1 MKTVDWQEL
10 VTTSHYQTAVA
21 IRDAL
26 QEGNVDDAAI
36 GLEELID
43 ALSRSDARALRSHLV
58 RLMQHVI
65 KWRLQPQYR
74 SQSWVATIAI
84 QRQEIA
90 DLRIENPRF
99 TDAYIRERLW
109 DRCVQLALKE
119 AERDMNQ
126 VIPAPPVLNWE
137 DVFETDYELHPH
149 GPQGL
154 PRQTPQL

>member
-10 VTTSHYQTAVA
+10 VITSHYQTAVA

-26 QEGNVDDAAI
+26 QEGNVDDATI

-74 SQSWVATIAI
+74 SQSRVATIAI

-99 TDAYIRERLW
+99 TEAYIRERLW

-119 AERDMNQ
+119 AERDLNQ
-126 VIPAPPVLNWE
+126 VIPVPPVLNWD
-137 DVFETDYELHPH
+137 DVFEVDYELHPH
-149 GPQGL
+149 GQ
-154 PRQTPQL
+154 Q

>member
-1 MKTVDWQEL
+1 MKTIDWQEL

-26 QEGNVDDAAI
+26 QEGHVDDAAI

-65 KWRLQPQYR
+65 KWQTQPQRR

-90 DLRIENPRF
+90 DLRVENPRF
-99 TDAYIRERLW
+99 TEAYIRERLW
-109 DRCVQLALKE
+109 DRCVQLAVKE

-126 VIPAPPVLNWE
+126 VIPAPPVLNWD
-137 DVFETDYELHPH
+137 DVFETNYQLDSH
-149 GPQGL
+149 GQ
-154 PRQTPQL
+154 Q

>member
-26 QEGNVDDAAI
+26 QEGNVDDATI

-90 DLRIENPRF
+90 DLQAENPRF
-99 TDAYIRERLW
+99 TEAYIRERLW
-109 DRCVQLALKE
+109 DRCVQLAVKE

-126 VIPAPPVLNWE
+126 AIPAPPTLSWD
-137 DVFETDYELHPH
+137 DVFETDY
-149 GPQGL
+149 
-154 PRQTPQL
+154 QLDPTSQQ